1 MGLSLSDFDPTYSKG
16 AAGKVVG
23 GGIDFLINPFVA
35 IGNEVAS
42 YLGNELVKALTP
54 DVDYSDRKL
63 NSRGPTAPRRIIYGE
78 ARVGGQV
85 VYIESTGTD
94 SKELHMVIALAGH
107 ECEEIGDVY
116 LNDTISTN
124 SKFSGKLSV
133 YKQPL
138 GGANANLGAFLSSR
152 GKTSYLYENV
162 AYIYLVMTYDEETYT
177 SIPSITATVKG
188 KNTIY
193 DPRTL
198 TSGYTDNAALC
209 MLDFLRTERGVGD
222 EFINMTSWANAADIA
237 DQQVSAA
244 TGTEKRF
251 ALNGTLA
258 RNGSKLQSFTKMAVN
273 SGIYP
278 SRVEGIYNAVPSIYT
293 APAANAIID
302 ESDILGDVQIT
313 TGNNKQDK
321 TNTVIGTYI
330 DSATNY
336 EKVEYPSIQTPDFET
351 EDREVL
357 QQTIDYQ
364 LVSSGTQCRRL
375 SKIVLEQSRR
385 GITVTFNARYR
396 TLIYTVGD
404 RIKLNYAGLDWS
416 EKVFR
421 VVARK
426 ISPQNGVNLTLR
438 EDDPAIYSW
447 EEGDALATVVPPFLD
462 MPNPNEVAAPTAFE
476 VEETL
481 YRANTQAAIKSRASF
496 SWELG
501 DNTAKYHALQGSY
514 EGGQYRDISS
524 YISGTTFKFDDL
536 QLGSWIFRVRAIN
549 SIGAASPWVSINK
562 EIQGKLAPPPNVA
575 GFKGIINP
583 FAIELAWDQSP
594 DIDVSGY
601 EIRLGMEWT
610 NAAPL
615 QTLSALKWK
624 WETRPTGNEVVLIKA
639 IDTSGNYSLNASP
652 ATVIIQPPKSVE
664 PLSANVVD
672 NNVELYWSD
681 ATTSFNVET
690 YEIRKGLVYDTAEI
704 IGNSKGTFKS
714 KLEVVGGSFTYWVTA
729 IDVQGNVGTPASVL
743 AFVDQP
749 PDFILQANQL
759 LDLTL
764 GTAVNLINV
773 VGESITFDSTDAFT
787 WDSTTSFTFDLQP
800 TFALLGPAD
809 ITETWDEHF
818 RKLDGFFQPVTF
830 DSDSAFTWDSDNAF
844 TFDESYKTVQQLQ
857 IDNGFPSYLQPTPA
871 TASYEQVV
879 DFEGILALSRI
890 QLIPTVTVLTGSAEV
905 VYTLSYSEDN
915 ITYTDVTGTDAT
927 GINFRYVK
935 VRLDISSPSGID
947 VIKINSL
954 RLRLDV
960 KLKTDAGIVEVT
972 DTVDPT
978 DFLFNLG
985 FVDIQ
990 SIQMTAAGI
999 DRLAT
1004 YNFVDAPNPTGA
1016 SINLQDRLTGD
1027 RVTGT
1032 VSWNVRGV

>member
-1 MGLSLSDFDPTYSKG
+1 MGWFED
-16 AAGKVVG
+16 
-23 GGIDFLINPFVA
+23 
-35 IGNEVAS
+35 IGNEVERIGEDTVSAVETG
-42 YLGNELVKALTP
+42 LNFIKDVVAFVGGLIALIMYGP
-54 DVDYSDRKL
+54 PMDYQDRKS
-63 NSRGPTAPRRIIYGE
+63 NTRGPTGARRIVYGE
-78 ARVGGQV
+78 ARVGGQII
-85 VYIESTGTD
+85 YIESTGTD
-94 SKELHMVIALAGH
+94 SKELHIVMALAGH
-107 ECEEIGDVY
+107 ECEEIGDVFID
-116 LNDTISTN
+116 NVVTTDG
-124 SKFSGKLSV
+124 KFAGLLSV
-133 YKQPL
+133 NKQAATGVNSAL
-138 GGANANLGAFLSSR
+138 QSFLSSR
-152 GKTSYLYENV
+152 GKTSYLYSGL
-162 AYIYLVMTYDEETYT
+162 AYVYLKLSYDEDAFAGV
-177 SIPSITATVKG
+177 PQITFNIKG
-188 KNTIY
+188 KNSIY

-198 TSGYTDNAALC
+198 AIGYSRNGALC
-209 MLDFLRTERGVGD
+209 MLDFIKNEIGATDDFIDYDSFSTAANVCD
-222 EFINMTSWANAADIA
+222 ELVAS
-237 DQQVSAA
+237 A
-244 TGTEKRF
+244 TGTEPRF
-251 ALNGTLA
+251 QINGTIVREGPKIEQLA
-258 RNGSKLQSFTKMAVN
+258 RMAVN
-273 SGIYP
+273 AGVFP
-278 SRVEGIYNAVPSIYT
+278 SYQQGKWRAVAMGYV
-293 APAANAIID
+293 APDVGAIIT
-302 ESDILGDVQIT
+302 ESDITSEMQIS
-313 TGNNKQDK
+313 TGNSKQDK
-321 TNTVIGTYI
+321 INTVFGTYI
-330 DSATNY
+330 DAATNF
-336 EKVEYPSIQTPDFET
+336 EQVEYPSIQAPNWEE
-351 EDREVL
+351 EDKEIL
-357 QQTIDYQ
+357 QQSIDYP
-364 LVSSGTQCRRL
+364 LVNSGTQCRRL
-375 SKIVLEQSRR
+375 SKIALEQSRR
-385 GITVTFNARYR
+385 GVAVNFTGRYK
-396 TLIYTVGD
+396 LLAHSVGD
-404 RIKLNYAGLDWS
+404 RVYLTAGPFDN
-416 EKVFR
+416 KVFR
-421 VVARK
+421 VITRE
-426 ISPQNGVNLTLR
+426 ISPQGGVSITLG

-496 SWELG
+496 SWTLG

-562 EIQGKLAPPPNVA
+562 EIQGKLAPPPDVT

-601 EIRLGMEWT
+601 EIRLGMDWA

-652 ATVIIQPPKSVE
+652 ATVIIQSPKSVE

-729 IDVQGNVGTPASVL
+729 IDVQGNVGTPSSVL

-787 WDSTTSFTFDLQP
+787 WDSTTAFTFDEQP

-809 ITETWDEHF
+809 TTETWDEHF

-830 DSDSAFTWDSDNAF
+830 DSDNAFTWDSDNAF

-857 IDNGFPSYLQPTPA
+857 IDNGYPSYLQPTPA

-890 QLIPTVTVLTGSAEV
+890 QLIPTVTVLTGSADV

-915 ITYTDVTGTDAT
+915 ITYTDVTGTDTT

-960 KLKTDAGIVEVT
+960 KLKTDAGIVEIT
-972 DTVDPT
+972 NTVDPT

-990 SIQMTAAGI
+990 SIQMTAAGV